1 MSDISINR
9 YRDLQ
14 RLARANN
21 QPADQVMTLYAL
33 EGFLARLMMTQHSE
47 TFVLKGGMLLAAFA
61 SRRPTKDIDVQALEF
76 DNDVDHVLEVVADI
90 LAVNLHD
97 GLVFDLRSVV
107 VTQIRDADAY
117 SGLRVAVE
125 TALATARLKM
135 RLDINVGDPIT
146 PAPTLINVPRLLDDA
161 PITMLGYPLTMVFA
175 EKTMTAVERGVA
187 NTRWRDFADILL
199 LSRAHD
205 VNGDELIQAVNTVA
219 RHRGVAIRTLTDV
232 LDGFADQ
239 AQDRWWRWVRKF
251 QLDDRLPERFSE
263 IVESVQAF
271 ADPALS
277 GDASG
282 KRWISAKNRWI

>member
-1 MSDISINR
+1 MSDISTNR

-97 GLVFDLRSVV
+97 GLVFDLHSVA
-107 VTQIRDADAY
+107 VTQIRDAEAY

-205 VNGDELIQAVNTVA
+205 VDGDELIQAVNTVA